1 MHSIKINLDVVLNKK
16 GMTLNELSEKT
27 GVSIANLSNLKN
39 NRIVSVRFSTLDKIC
54 KSLECQPADILKYED
69 D

>member
-1 MHSIKINLDVVLNKK
+1 MHSIKINLDVVLNKR

-39 NRIVSVRFSTLDKIC
+39 NRVVSVRFSTLDKIC

>member
-1 MHSIKINLDVVLNKK
+1 MHSIKINLDVVLNKR

-39 NRIVSVRFSTLDKIC
+39 NRFVSVRFSTLGRIC
-54 KSLECQPADILKYED
+54 KALECQPADILKYED

>member
-1 MHSIKINLDVVLNKK
+1 MHSIKINLDVVLNKR
-16 GMTLNELSEKT
+16 GMTLKELSEKT

-39 NRIVSVRFSTLDKIC
+39 NRVVSVRFSMLDKIC
-54 KSLECQPADILKYED
+54 KSLECQPDDILKYED

>member
-1 MHSIKINLDVVLNKK
+1 MHSIKINLDVVLNKR

-39 NRIVSVRFSTLDKIC
+39 NRVVSVRFSTLGRIC
-54 KSLECQPADILKYED
+54 KALECQPADILKYED

>member
-1 MHSIKINLDVVLNKK
+1 MHSIKINLDAVLNKR
-16 GMTLNELSEKT
+16 GMTLKELSEKT

-39 NRIVSVRFSTLDKIC
+39 NRVVSVRFSTLGRIC
-54 KSLECQPADILKYED
+54 KALECQPADILKYED

>member
-1 MHSIKINLDVVLNKK
+1 MHSIKINLDVVLNKR

-39 NRIVSVRFSTLDKIC
+39 NRVVPVRFSTLGRIC
-54 KSLECQPADILKYED
+54 KALECQPADILKYED

>member
-1 MHSIKINLDVVLNKK
+1 MHSIKINLDVVLNKRR
-16 GMTLNELSEKT
+16 MTLNELSEKT

-39 NRIVSVRFSTLDKIC
+39 NRVVSVRFSTLGRIC
-54 KSLECQPADILKYED
+54 KALECQPADILKYED

>member
-1 MHSIKINLDVVLNKK
+1 MHSIKINLDVVLNKR

-39 NRIVSVRFSTLDKIC
+39 NRVVSVSLSTLGRIC
-54 KSLECQPADILKYED
+54 KALECQPADILKYED

>member
-1 MHSIKINLDVVLNKK
+1 MHSIKINLDVVLNKR

-39 NRIVSVRFSTLDKIC
+39 NRVVSVRFSTLGESVKPWNA
-54 KSLECQPADILKYED
+54 SLPTS
-69 D
+69 

>member
-1 MHSIKINLDVVLNKK
+1 MHSIKINLDVVLNKR

-27 GVSIANLSNLKN
+27 GVSIANLSNQKN
-39 NRIVSVRFSTLDKIC
+39 NRVVSVRFSTLGRIC
-54 KSLECQPADILKYED
+54 KALECQPADILKYED

>member
-1 MHSIKINLDVVLNKK
+1 MHSIKINLDVVLNKR

>member
-1 MHSIKINLDVVLNKK
+1 MHSIKINLDVVLNKR

-39 NRIVSVRFSTLDKIC
+39 NRVVSISLSTLGRIC
-54 KSLECQPADILKYED
+54 KALECQPADILKYED

>member
-1 MHSIKINLDVVLNKK
+1 MHSIKINLNVVLNKR

-39 NRIVSVRFSTLDKIC
+39 NRVVSVSLSTLGRIC
-54 KSLECQPADILKYED
+54 KALECQPADILKYED

>member
-1 MHSIKINLDVVLNKK
+1 MHSIKINLDAVLNKR
-16 GMTLNELSEKT
+16 GMTLKELSEKT

-39 NRIVSVRFSTLDKIC
+39 NRVVSVRFSMLDKIC

>member
-1 MHSIKINLDVVLNKK
+1 
-16 GMTLNELSEKT
+16 MTLNELSEKT

-39 NRIVSVRFSTLDKIC
+39 NRVVSVSLSTLGRIC
-54 KSLECQPADILKYED
+54 KALECQPADILKYED